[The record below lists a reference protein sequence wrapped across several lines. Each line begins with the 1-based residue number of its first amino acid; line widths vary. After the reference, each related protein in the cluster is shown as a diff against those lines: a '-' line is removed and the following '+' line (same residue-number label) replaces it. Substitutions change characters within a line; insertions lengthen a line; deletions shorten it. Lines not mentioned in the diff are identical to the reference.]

1 MLCQQNRQVFLWYT
15 LMPVS
20 SLQCYLDLL
29 LTQYLIVELNM
40 NIDKY
45 WDGNAVCN
53 VCSNRASLTEE
64 RSRKA
69 TESFYSAINKVDIWM
84 DSQTSGHQV
93 FVGPIKIF
101 DRQSSA
107 LPASSLIMPR
117 TYLQSALHVQRSSKT
132 SLNAAGCEIFEQC
145 LPWRPSL
152 IYFCNT
158 QCCWNQN
165 TIQST
170 TLCSNQWENAV
181 GIVLAL
187 GGSGNSACHFSQESQ
202 PSRHSGN
209 RFHLPGWETNL

>member
-1 MLCQQNRQVFLWYT
+1 MLCVMCAVIEPAWLRNG
-15 LMPVS
+15 
-20 SLQCYLDLL
+20 
-29 LTQYLIVELNM
+29 VEKRL
-40 NIDKY
+40 
-45 WDGNAVCN
+45 
-53 VCSNRASLTEE
+53 RASTLLST
-64 RSRKA
+64 RWIYGWTAKHPDTKSSWVQSK
-69 TESFYSAINKVDIWM
+69 YLM
-84 DSQTSGHQV
+84 D
-93 FVGPIKIF
+93 K
-101 DRQSSA
+101 SSA

-209 RFHLPGWETNL
+209 RFHLPGWETNF